1 MQMYYMRKGL
11 TLVLSGQY
19 LW

>member
-1 MQMYYMRKGL
+1 MRKGL
-11 TLVLSGQY
+11 TLVQSGQY